1 VFTFNFFIIK
11 CLIITLS
18 NNRKIIIYVYI
29 LQSCISTPKTN
40 DSALN
45 YSNIC
50 PGVVAQLT
58 ALKIDCITRDL
69 KQNNLEGFLFYACF
83 IRFEGLLSKRNIV
96 CYVVC
101 VTGVCVTCLNV
112 KEIF

>member
-1 VFTFNFFIIK
+1 M
-11 CLIITLS
+11 
-18 NNRKIIIYVYI
+18 IIYVYI

-69 KQNNLEGFLFYACF
+69 KQNNLEGFLFYAC
-83 IRFEGLLSKRNIV
+83 IRFEGLSKRNIV